1 MSSNNGSFKWVNGR
15 TFLWLTATPDVQ
27 NKLRPKWQAEEQLHA
42 AQGLLAK
49 SRKECQQLQKG
60 LSLLSPTP
68 LNTQAPKV
76 QLLCDVLFSL
86 LGVVA
91 WIKDATSTARSSWF
105 FESSSIVTSPGFRW
119 ITEAIWKRRSWA
131 LTTPWQDN
139 KRRTWCCTRTYSR
152 W

>member
-1 MSSNNGSFKWVNGR
+1 MSKWSYLSMVDSNSGR
-15 TFLWLTATPDVQ
+15 SKQTAAEMTGWRAVTCCS
-27 NKLRPKWQAEEQLHA
+27 RPIGKEPERVPAIT
-42 AQGLLAK
+42 K
-49 SRKECQQLQKG
+49 STQ
-60 LSLLSPTP
+60 SLVPNP
-68 LNTQAPKV
+68 PKHTQAPKV